1 MKYFIYILM
10 LIAAGLVI
18 YNITKI
24 NFEAPLAKGSIE
36 ALITSIAGLCAIMM
50 LAILTVSKK
59 IEQKVKQ
66 KR

>member
-18 YNITKI
+18 YNVTQI
-24 NFEAPLAKGSIE
+24 NFEAPLEKGSIE
-36 ALITSIAGLCAIMM
+36 ALITSIAGLCAIML
-50 LAILTVSKK
+50 LAILTISKK